1 MATDTTCPL
10 CGSPAKRWSP
20 PTADRSRYDCP
31 TDKEFEISGTEET
44 VVRNNPDAATAH
56 RERIARERSRGFKIP
71 GVGVPSR

>member
-10 CGSPAKRWSP
+10 CGSPATRWSP
-20 PTADRSRYDCP
+20 PTGDRSGYSCP
-31 TDKEFEISGTEET
+31 TDKVFEISGTEET
-44 VVRNNPDAATAH
+44 AVRNNPDAATAH